1 MDDIDRADV
10 FIEAAIDSGIAAAMR
25 AANQVPIGKPG
36 ECVSCGQDVARLIN
50 GNCLD
55 CRREF
60 GLSS

>member
-1 MDDIDRADV
+1 MDDIDRADI
-10 FIEAAIDSGIAAAMR
+10 FIESVIDNAIAIAMR
-25 AANQVPIGKPG
+25 AANQMQAGKPG